1 MGRKKAST
9 GESSR
14 NCTGDPSKDTFV
26 KAVAIRRTQHGSTT
40 NSSFQ
45 LPVGG
50 WHCASVPLAP
60 PVLPCN
66 WSGNEPTRQGAIGKF
81 PICRFPI
88 FTHNTA
94 ERQDSPKHWQ
104 SQWHTVNGRGISVIL
119 SCIRSNFARN
129 FPVNSRPQRTFP
141 TISAAEFTS
150 EIRKKSKKP
159 GHGKNRFRIE
169 EPRGRT
175 QARAA
180 MAENQKNDDSAV
192 AQFPQRSTP

>member
-1 MGRKKAST
+1 MSRASGSKKSEPGRIQPKLHWRSVERHVCQGSGHTTDSTRLDNQFERPATRRRVALRKCATGSASA
-9 GESSR
+9 
-14 NCTGDPSKDTFV
+14 
-26 KAVAIRRTQHGSTT
+26 AVQLVWQRAHPARRDRQISD
-40 NSSFQ
+40 
-45 LPVGG
+45 LP
-50 WHCASVPLAP
+50 
-60 PVLPCN
+60 
-66 WSGNEPTRQGAIGKF
+66 
-81 PICRFPI
+81 FPI

-180 MAENQKNDDSAV
+180 MRGKSKK
-192 AQFPQRSTP
+192 